1 MVKFKAVLAGVVAL
15 FSLPAS
21 ASVVVVTYSG
31 MIDAGYD
38 NFNDFGTGNTDI
50 AGQAIT
56 GSFTYDTGVGNLFQ
70 SSTELG
76 ISGGSQFSIPS
87 PASSTFDVNGHHRTN
102 DGLFS
107 SFVGIISNQFGSLN
121 LYSTFQRVGTD
132 AQNTGSLASL
142 FCSGGVGEI
151 PFDLSATYAFPS
163 LGCQGVV
170 EEDTIDRIATIF
182 TPRYQ
187 ANFTVTSLAL
197 TSISQVPLP
206 AGGALLGTGV
216 LALAR
221 FRRRKPI

>member
-1 MVKFKAVLAGVVAL
+1 MKFKAIVAML
-15 FSLPAS
+15 SALLSLPAS
-21 ASVVVVTYSG
+21 ASVVSVTYSG
-31 MIDAGYD
+31 RIDSGYD
-38 NFNDFGTGNTDI
+38 NFNDFGTGNTNI
-50 AGQAIT
+50 AGQVIT
-56 GSFTYDTGVGNLFQ
+56 GTFTYDTSVGHQVKTL
-70 SSTELG
+70 TELG
-76 ISGGSQFSIPS
+76 IAGGSQFSIPS
-87 PASSTFDVNGHHRTN
+87 PASSTFDVNGHHQTN
-102 DGLFS
+102 DGLYS

-151 PFDLSATYAFPS
+151 PFDLSASYAFPS

-170 EEDTIDRIATIF
+170 EEDTIDRVATIF